1 MLTKYKTMDEH
12 FSALGFTVGKGS
24 VVYVKELSKLTM
36 LVVEG
41 ERKRGYAT
49 YRYTFYKMSY
59 LPNGDRKQEKV
70 YLKDASPKKV
80 LQKVTSFLMYINKMP
95 NETESR

>member
-1 MLTKYKTMDEH
+1 MDER
-12 FSALGFTVGKGS
+12 FLDLGFTVGKGS
-24 VVYVKELSKLTM
+24 IVYVKELSRLTM

-41 ERKRGYAT
+41 ERKKGYAT

-59 LPNGDRKQEKV
+59 LPNGDKKHEKV
-70 YLKDASPKKV
+70 YIKDTSPQKV

-95 NETESR
+95 EQVESR